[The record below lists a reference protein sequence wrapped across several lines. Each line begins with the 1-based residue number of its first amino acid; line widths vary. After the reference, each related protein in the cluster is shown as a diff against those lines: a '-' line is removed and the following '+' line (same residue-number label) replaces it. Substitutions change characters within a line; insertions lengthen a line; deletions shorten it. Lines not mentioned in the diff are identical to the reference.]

1 MSIFLNDDADSD
13 LPRKDSLAKSPSSIT
28 EASSSSSS
36 PFSWSVFLRLSG
48 GHLFADL
55 YAGFMLPLLPL
66 LSNKLHFDL
75 GATGLLLFFSSLSSS
90 VIQPWL
96 GLMCDRVKG
105 INFAVIGVLLACVF
119 ISLIGW
125 VDSFW
130 ALVVVIL
137 LGYLGVGLFHPQATT
152 WVNAMHHPK
161 RNFTMGTFI
170 SIGTLGFALG
180 PFLSSYLV
188 EQGGLGATVW
198 GIVPGVLGAVLLIG
212 VNPWKMKDRLSPEP
226 HQSEPHQVTLD
237 TPVDVSMP
245 TIQVSEFPSPAKP
258 ISMQPEPSQLLNS
271 SLPWHPSEKRL
282 LVLLSLIGIARAIL
296 LVGLPTYMPFLW
308 TEKGFSLVTIGTVI
322 GLGSVAGCPSGILGG
337 YLGDKWGEKKVLLAS
352 FLPVLV
358 LLPLIF
364 QTQGWLSF
372 GMFIMVIGCLEGSL
386 GTSLVLALR
395 GTRKNPN
402 MVSGLVGG
410 FSWGVAGLLMPLI
423 GYLAE
428 EHGIQAVALGLLIP
442 VLVALVCIPFL
453 STGFKASKTCQAKL
467 NC

>member
-1 MSIFLNDDADSD
+1 MLTFLNDDPDSD
-13 LPRKDSLAKSPSSIT
+13 LPRKDSLPESHSSIT
-28 EASSSSSS
+28 EASSSST
-36 PFSWSVFLRLSG
+36 FSWPVFLRLSA

-66 LSNKLHFDL
+66 LSTKLHFDL

-119 ISLIGW
+119 IGLIGW

-130 ALVVVIL
+130 ALVAVIL

-198 GIVPGVLGAVLLIG
+198 GIIPGVLGAVLLMG
-212 VNPWKMKDRLSPEP
+212 TNPVKRTDRLFPET
-226 HQSEPHQVTLD
+226 HQSEPHQGVLNI
-237 TPVDVSMP
+237 PINVSKS
-245 TIQVSEFPSPAKP
+245 TIQLSESSSPASP
-258 ISMQPEPSQLLNS
+258 LEMQPVSSQPDPSQLDP
-271 SLPWHPSEKRL
+271 SLPWRPSEKRL
-282 LVLLSLIGIARAIL
+282 LFLLSLIGIARAIL

-337 YLGDKWGEKKVLLAS
+337 YLGDKWGEKKVLFAS

-372 GMFIMVIGCLEGSL
+372 GMFILVIGCLEGSL

-395 GTRKNPN
+395 GTQKNPN

-428 EHGIQAVALGLLIP
+428 QYGIQAVALGLLIP
-442 VLVALVCIPFL
+442 VLVALGCIPFL
-453 STGFKASKTCQAKL
+453 STGSKVSKTC
-467 NC
+467 